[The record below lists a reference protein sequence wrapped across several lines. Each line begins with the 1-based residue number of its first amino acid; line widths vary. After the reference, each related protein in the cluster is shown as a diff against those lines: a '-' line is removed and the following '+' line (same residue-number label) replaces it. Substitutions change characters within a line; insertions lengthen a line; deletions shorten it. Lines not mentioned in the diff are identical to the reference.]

1 MMISTVAV
9 TAHTVAAAAALAAAH
24 GHGLHHVQD
33 EGQEGGDEDE
43 AVEDPEGDDDED
55 HLEEDDEC
63 LGGRV
68 EHAHHAQQRGDGPLH
83 HGLGHRVQRPLHD
96 RVLEIVWTLDPLQ
109 PYTVFGR
116 AANEPSEKAPSN
128 VLIVS

>member
-1 MMISTVAV
+1 MMISTDAV
-9 TAHTVAAAAALAAAH
+9 TVHTVAAAAAALAAAH

-33 EGQEGGDEDE
+33 EGQEGWDEDE

-68 EHAHHAQQRGDGPLH
+68 EHAHHAQQGGDGPLH
-83 HGLGHRVQRPLHD
+83 HGLGHRVQCPLHD
-96 RVLEIVWTLDPLQ
+96 RVLAVVLTLDVRSL
-109 PYTVFGR
+109 TTL
-116 AANEPSEKAPSN
+116 NC
-128 VLIVS
+128 LW